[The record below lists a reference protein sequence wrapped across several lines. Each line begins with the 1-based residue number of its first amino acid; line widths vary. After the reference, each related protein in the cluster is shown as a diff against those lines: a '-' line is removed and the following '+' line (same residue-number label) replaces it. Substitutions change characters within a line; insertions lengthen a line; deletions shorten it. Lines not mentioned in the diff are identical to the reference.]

1 MADNLKYL
9 EREILNKVLNSGG
22 DALKV
27 DIDNVTLK
35 TEGSDIAIEVHLDKA
50 EDSALMFSHTVKTGT
65 GGTSY
70 VPLVDTDGH
79 LQVDILSSGLPS
91 GGATAANQATMITA
105 LQLIDNVVHVDDA
118 GFTLGTHSGVM
129 MMGFAGTQSVNA
141 DDAGAIAMETD
152 GSIHIHDGGNTITVD
167 GTVTANLSATDNAVL
182 DAIDTVLDTIK
193 TDTQAVE
200 TATIATQAA
209 VEKNLYGTGLVI
221 TALAGGGGG
230 AGDQTLGA
238 TYQSLYVGVGGNVVV
253 TLATSGSDFTF
264 VNVASGQLL
273 PVQITHV
280 KATNTTATNMIA
292 LKG

>member
-1 MADNLKYL
+1 MADRLKYL
-9 EREILNKVLNSGG
+9 EREILNKVLNAGE

-35 TEGSDIAIEVHLDKA
+35 TEGSDINIEVHLDKA
-50 EDSALMFSHTVKTGT
+50 EDSVVMFSHTVKTGT

-70 VPLVDTDGH
+70 VPLVDSDGH

-105 LQLIDNVVHVDDA
+105 LQLIDDTVY
-118 GFTLGTHSGVM
+118 
-129 MMGFAGTQSVNA
+129 A
-141 DDAGAIAMETD
+141 DDADWTD
-152 GSIHIHDGGNTITVD
+152 GSSKHLLVGGLYGSNTITSGDVGPIALAADGAVHIDDGGNTITVD

-221 TALAGGGGG
+221 NAVHGGSGGT
-230 AGDQTLGA
+230 GDQALGA
-238 TYQSLYVGVGGNVVV
+238 TYQSLYVGVGGKVVV